1 MPEQVDA
8 YRHGSQRR
16 RNSPTEQTGDLMP
29 DQDRA
34 PVDYSPPIRE
44 RSGPVLSWHRDAD
57 LDAITTGATPLYITE
72 KIHPSAFVEQLR
84 SLAPAPMFGDFNNL
98 PRNAEYQWYEHE
110 GNWQNRLIHGPSLE
124 VMASLLEKEGMAG
137 MVQMVYMDPPYG
149 ISFKSNMQ
157 LDTQS
162 RNVSENAKG
171 LPSDPQQIQAFRDT
185 YQNGIHSYLDNLY
198 RNFVH
203 ARELLSESGSIF
215 VQIGSENVNRVALVM
230 DEVFGSENKVAL
242 IPFAKGGTRTAKLLP
257 QSSDYLLWYA
267 KDIDHM
273 TYHQLYEPLDRAEMI
288 KHMSSYAM
296 VETDQGTR
304 QLTAEERQHPDLLP
318 DDAHLYRRT
327 PLSSSG
333 LSTTGRSEPFE
344 YQGETYRP
352 PPGGMWSVSHEGLQH
367 LADIGRLDAVVG
379 GALSWKWY
387 EDEIPGRQIN
397 NLWAIPMRVADLHYA
412 VETST
417 SVIERCLQ
425 MATDPGD
432 LIIDLTGGGGV
443 TPFAAERWGR
453 RWISIDVSRIA
464 IAISRQR
471 MLTATYDWFKIAADP
486 VDGEAVRDPVHGFI
500 YETCDRVTARSLAY
514 DDPQPPIQLV
524 NRPKKTSRTIRVSS
538 PFTVESHSPWR
549 YTDPAAAVGES
560 EATIRGHESLLEAI
574 QIAGI
579 RTPDQGQL
587 EIEQLETHDQ
597 RSPITH
603 RCKSALEGEQTK
615 ETALVILPADQTCS
629 ETLIKRLAREA
640 GQIDVERLIIVA
652 FAFDPIASGQGPEQL
667 GKIEV
672 LKVMANRDLQI
683 PGLKNKDADDSF
695 IVIGRPDIDINKVD
709 GTRIE
714 VIIRGYDTFDHRT
727 GAIRSGDADEIDCW
741 MIDTEYNEIEFIAR
755 RIHLPSS
762 RTDKRIQRFRR
773 QLGKLIDPSLW
784 ESMQSTKSAPFEIPK
799 RDQPRIAVR
808 IITRTGIEMTVER
821 DVSEFAE

>member
-1 MPEQVDA
+1 MLDQVDA
-8 YRHGSQRR
+8 YRHESQTR

-34 PVDYSPPIRE
+34 PVRYSPPIRQ
-44 RSGPVLSWHRDAD
+44 RTGPVLSWHRDAD
-57 LDAITTGATPLYITE
+57 LDAIKTDATPLYTTE
-72 KIHPSAFVEQLR
+72 KIDPSAFVEQLR
-84 SLAPAPMFGDFNNL
+84 SLAPVPMFGDFNNL
-98 PRNAEYQWYEHE
+98 PRDAAYNWYQHE
-110 GNWQNRLIHGPSLE
+110 GNWQNRLIHGPSVE

-137 MVQMVYMDPPYG
+137 KVQMIYMDPPYG

-162 RNVSENAKG
+162 RNVPENAKG

-198 RNFVH
+198 RNLVH

-257 QSSDYLLWYA
+257 SSSDYLLWYA
-267 KDIDHM
+267 KDIDHV

-296 VETDQGTR
+296 VETNQGIR
-304 QLTAEERQHPDLLP
+304 QLTAEERQNPDLLP
-318 DDAHLYRRT
+318 DDAHLYQRT
-327 PLSSSG
+327 PLTSSG

-344 YQGETYRP
+344 YQGRTYRP
-352 PPGGMWSVSHEGLQH
+352 PPGGMWSVSHEGLQR
-367 LADIGRLDAVVG
+367 LADVGRLDAVVG
-379 GALSWKWY
+379 GTLRWKWY

-397 NLWAIPMRVADLHYA
+397 NLWAIPMRVADLHYT

-486 VDGEAVRDPVHGFI
+486 VDGEAFRDPVHGFI

-524 NRPKKTSRTIRVSS
+524 NRPKKISRTIRVSS

-549 YTDPAAAVGES
+549 YINPAAAAE
-560 EATIRGHESLLEAI
+560 EPQATIRGRESLLEAI
-574 QIAGI
+574 QVAGI
-579 RTPDQGQL
+579 RTPDRGRL
-587 EIEQLETHDQ
+587 DIEQLEEHEQ
-597 RSPITH
+597 GPPITH
-603 RCKSALEGEQTK
+603 RCKSALEGEPTK

-629 ETLIKRLAREA
+629 ETLTNRLAREA

-652 FAFDPIASGQGPEQL
+652 FAFDPVASGQGPEQL

-683 PGLKNKDADDSF
+683 PGLKNEDADDSF
-695 IVIGRPDIDINKVD
+695 IVIGRPDIEINKVD

-714 VIIRGYDTFDHRT
+714 VIVQGYDTFDHQT

-741 MIDTEYNEIEFIAR
+741 MIDTEYNEMEFVAR

-762 RTDKRIQRFRR
+762 RSDKRIQRFQR
-773 QLGKLIDPSLW
+773 QLSKLIDPALW

-821 DVSEFAE
+821 DVSGFAE